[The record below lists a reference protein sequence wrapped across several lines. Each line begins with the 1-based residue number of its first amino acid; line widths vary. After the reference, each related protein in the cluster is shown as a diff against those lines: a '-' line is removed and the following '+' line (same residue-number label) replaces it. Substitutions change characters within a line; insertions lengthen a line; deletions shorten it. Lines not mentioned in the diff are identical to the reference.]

1 VEYPGTIEGLLNQFP
16 DEESCRAYLVEIRW
30 PAGPVCPRCAGREF
44 CPMSRPLV
52 RCRACNH
59 QLSVLAGTVFQ
70 DSKIPL
76 RKWFQAIWWI
86 TNQKSGIS
94 ATGLQ
99 RVLDMKRTA
108 TAWNILHK
116 IRLAMVRPGQDR
128 LSGEVEV
135 DEFFL
140 GGELNKQLIG
150 IAAEK
155 DGRKTGR
162 IRLGIIPD
170 QTGPTLKDFVKQ
182 HVEPKSTVVTDGGG
196 GYQGLHKQG
205 YIHKPMGPAD
215 REGKKKEADELLPR
229 VHRAVALLKRWYYGT
244 YQGRMDLKYL
254 DTYLNEFTFRFNRRN
269 SNSRGLL
276 FYRILENAV
285 QVAPTPH
292 LAKNKKIPR

>member
-1 VEYPGTIEGLLNQFP
+1 LNQFP
-16 DEESCRAYLVEIRW
+16 NEAACRSYLMQIRW
-30 PAGPVCPRCAGREF
+30 PDGPICPRCDGRQF
-44 CPMSRPLV
+44 RAMTRPLV

-59 QLSVLAGTVFQ
+59 HLSVLAGTVFQ

-76 RKWFQAIWWI
+76 RMWFQAIWWF

-99 RVLDMKRTA
+99 RALGLKRNA
-108 TAWNILHK
+108 TAWSILHK

-140 GGELNKQLIG
+140 GGENNKQLIG

-162 IRLGIIPD
+162 IRLGIIAD
-170 QTGPTLKDFVKQ
+170 QTGPTLKSFVKQ
-182 HVEPKSTVVTDGGG
+182 HVEPNSTVVTDGGG
-196 GYQGLHKQG
+196 GYHGLKKHG
-205 YIHKPMGPAD
+205 YIHKPMGPAE

-229 VHRAVALLKRWYYGT
+229 VHRVVALLKRWYYGT

-254 DTYLNEFTFRFNRRN
+254 DAYLNEFTFRFNRRQ
-269 SNSRGLL
+269 SSSRGLL
-276 FYRILENAV
+276 FYRILENGV
-285 QVAPTPH
+285 RIAPVPH
-292 LAKNKKIPR
+292 LPQTRNL